1 MDENF
6 QDQLLKSTRYVTI
19 GVGWRKN
26 FLEAGAHV
34 ASFFVLSIQIAK
46 SFTYILNPF
55 TYIFISIIFRWLI
68 IKYIFSIELW

>member
-46 SFTYILNPF
+46 SFTYI
-55 TYIFISIIFRWLI
+55 FISIIFRWLI